1 MADLY
6 SLYDSIDID
15 GLRSDAENYKSKLE
29 EYNGNLANLSGE
41 LNDDIWLADSK
52 SNLISAFDKMNN
64 DIYMNLNKRLTDVVN
79 VTNYI
84 ADYREN
90 RNDAY
95 NFKDLINQIESH
107 GNSASALYIELEK
120 YETRMEKDINEINS
134 ICGG

>member
-15 GLRSDAENYKSKLE
+15 GLRSDAENYISKLE
-29 EYNGNLANLSGE
+29 KYNENLAKLPEE

-52 SNLISAFDKMNN
+52 NNLISAFEKMNN

-84 ADYREN
+84 ADYREI

-95 NFKDLINQIESH
+95 NLKDLINQIESH
-107 GNSASALYIELEK
+107 GNNASALYIELEK
-120 YETRMEKDINEINS
+120 YETRMENDINEINS

>member
-15 GLRSDAENYKSKLE
+15 GLRSDAEKYISKLK
-29 EYNGNLANLSGE
+29 EYNGNLANLSEE

-84 ADYREN
+84 ADYREI

-95 NFKDLINQIESH
+95 NLKDLINQIESH
-107 GNSASALYIELEK
+107 GNSASALYIELK
-120 YETRMEKDINEINS
+120 NYETRMEKDINEINS

>member
-29 EYNGNLANLSGE
+29 EYKGNLANLSEE

-52 SNLISAFDKMNN
+52 SNLISAFEKMNN

-107 GNSASALYIELEK
+107 CNSASALYIELEK

>member
-84 ADYREN
+84 ADYRES
-90 RNDAY
+90 RNAAC
-95 NFKDLINQIESH
+95 NLNDLINQIESD
-107 GNSASALYIELEK
+107 GNYANALWTELEK
-120 YETRMEKDINEINS
+120 YKTRMEKDINEINS